1 MKEEELLPREPP
13 SKEGLLGTRG
23 RPLLLPMLSAFL
35 CLLVLAQAASFF
47 FLFSRVEDVRE
58 RAEAAE
64 ETGKNRDIYLAR
76 ELGALKE
83 QLRAVRSQH
92 FVHAP
97 PHPPPTGADKPDAH
111 RGSHAHHRAG
121 EHTPDGRPS
130 GHRRAKRR
138 ASDPSY
144 GVNGEVGEADGE
156 SGELS
161 VKPLGEGSDNRSG
174 LDQSW
179 LDITSYSR
187 IPYNTIQEFCSR
199 TRASCP
205 PGPDGPQGPPGAP
218 GSDGERGDRGLP
230 GLAGPVGPR
239 GERGFPGNPGI
250 TGPKG
255 EKGEKGS
262 AGMDGL
268 DGLPGEPGLDGIPGR
283 NGFNGFSGVDGVP
296 GKNGE
301 KGYSGRDGIDGIPGS
316 KGDRGPPGLPGT
328 RGIPGPRGRSG
339 NPGEKGEAGVPGLST
354 WLINGTEVEKLLI
367 PPEIPGSTRKKP
379 RRRKTIIVRE
389 GDNLRMRCNPTG
401 EPRPQVE
408 WSREDGGVI
417 PTGQWKDSGLNS
429 RILNLT
435 HVRRDHT
442 GTYLCQ
448 AYNGVPPSD
457 YKSFKVEVHFE
468 PYLRIRQW
476 KVGTYNGSNARLE
489 CEVQAFPQPVTYWED
504 QHGHILDN
512 SSKYSIAYHPNPNIL
527 WKSMM
532 ILNISDIEATDF
544 GDYHCVAKNELAM
557 IRGHVKLY
565 EIDPTLYIPKTGTE
579 DILTFGLDAPRYSE
593 LFDDLCPPIQECP
606 ECPKTPKCAEGRGTL
621 FGLQVEQ
628 FGNKT
633 YPGFRNRTFDCML
646 SAVGKPVYHRHTD
659 SNYGSW
665 MRDPLPRDTSLETKF
680 YTTDPTSPYY
690 LYEFSDKNQYRK
702 NLPSKNYTLPRPFV
716 GNSHVMYNGSFYYH
730 EQGHQKIIR
739 YELSSGNTK
748 SVDVPEVATDGTNYL
763 YKESRDYVD
772 LSTDENGLW
781 AIYGLPSNNNTVV
794 MKLDPWTLKVEY
806 SWNISL
812 SHHRFGELFITCGV
826 LYAIDSTTERDTK
839 IRFALDLYRKSF
851 LDVDLQFNNPFRM
864 TTMLGYNPSTKE
876 IYSWD
881 SGNQL
886 TYPIKYIDI
895 GYNTP
900 DEERGGHETSPYHM
914 DYEEDFEIDDARPS

>member
-1 MKEEELLPREPP
+1 MKEEELLPRETPT
-13 SKEGLLGTRG
+13 KEGVLGIRG

-47 FLFSRVEDVRE
+47 FLFGRVEEVRG
-58 RAEAAE
+58 RAEAVEA
-64 ETGKNRDIYLAR
+64 TGKSRHAYLSR
-76 ELGALKE
+76 ELVALKE

-92 FVHAP
+92 TVPAP
-97 PHPPPTGADKPDAH
+97 PHPPPTSTARSDAH
-111 RGSHAHHRAG
+111 RGSHAHHKPG
-121 EHTPDGRPS
+121 HTPDGRPS

-174 LDQSW
+174 LDESW
-179 LDITSYSR
+179 LQLTSYSR

-205 PGPDGPQGPPGAP
+205 PGPDGPEGPPGEP

-230 GLAGPVGPR
+230 GLAGPMGPR

-255 EKGEKGS
+255 EKGDKGRP
-262 AGMDGL
+262 GMDGR

-283 NGFNGFSGVDGVP
+283 NGLNGIPGVDGIP
-296 GKNGE
+296 GRNGE
-301 KGYSGRDGIDGIPGS
+301 KGYSGRDGIDGIPGG
-316 KGDRGPPGLPGT
+316 KGDKGPPGHPGT

-339 NPGEKGEAGVPGLST
+339 NSGEKGEAGVPGLST

-512 SSKYSIAYHPNPNIL
+512 SSKYSVAYHPNPNIL
-527 WKSMM
+527 WKVSSRRPRVSRR
-532 ILNISDIEATDF
+532 LYPRS
-544 GDYHCVAKNELAM
+544 AKVNA
-557 IRGHVKLY
+557 H
-565 EIDPTLYIPKTGTE
+565 
-579 DILTFGLDAPRYSE
+579 
-593 LFDDLCPPIQECP
+593 
-606 ECPKTPKCAEGRGTL
+606 
-621 FGLQVEQ
+621 
-628 FGNKT
+628 
-633 YPGFRNRTFDCML
+633 
-646 SAVGKPVYHRHTD
+646 
-659 SNYGSW
+659 
-665 MRDPLPRDTSLETKF
+665 
-680 YTTDPTSPYY
+680 
-690 LYEFSDKNQYRK
+690 
-702 NLPSKNYTLPRPFV
+702 
-716 GNSHVMYNGSFYYH
+716 
-730 EQGHQKIIR
+730 
-739 YELSSGNTK
+739 SST
-748 SVDVPEVATDGTNYL
+748 
-763 YKESRDYVD
+763 
-772 LSTDENGLW
+772 
-781 AIYGLPSNNNTVV
+781 
-794 MKLDPWTLKVEY
+794 
-806 SWNISL
+806 
-812 SHHRFGELFITCGV
+812 
-826 LYAIDSTTERDTK
+826 
-839 IRFALDLYRKSF
+839 
-851 LDVDLQFNNPFRM
+851 
-864 TTMLGYNPSTKE
+864 
-876 IYSWD
+876 
-881 SGNQL
+881 
-886 TYPIKYIDI
+886 
-895 GYNTP
+895 
-900 DEERGGHETSPYHM
+900 
-914 DYEEDFEIDDARPS
+914 